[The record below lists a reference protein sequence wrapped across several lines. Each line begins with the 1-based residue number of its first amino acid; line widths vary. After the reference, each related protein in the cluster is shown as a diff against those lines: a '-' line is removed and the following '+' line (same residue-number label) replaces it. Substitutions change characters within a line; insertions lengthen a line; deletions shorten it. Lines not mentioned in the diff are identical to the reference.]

1 MANSSSKG
9 KTLADP
15 GATHLEFRFYPYAKD
30 TQAVMV
36 VARGLGARSDRLR
49 VWSGSLP
56 CTRSD
61 LRGLGPGQCAVL
73 LSSLLRHALTTDD
86 GAALTLDGHSGTA
99 GGPGA
104 PVGATGATVETP
116 PLPFPWEKL
125 HTPPGIAP
133 MV

>member
-56 CTRSD
+56 CSRSD
-61 LRGLGPGQCAVL
+61 LRGLGPGQCAVV
-73 LSSLLRHALTTDD
+73 LSGLLRNALTAND
-86 GAALTLDGHSGTA
+86 GSALALDGYSGMA

-104 PVGATGATVETP
+104 PVGATGATVERP
-116 PLPFPWEKL
+116 PLPFPWEKVD
-125 HTPPGIAP
+125 TPGGIAP
-133 MV
+133 P